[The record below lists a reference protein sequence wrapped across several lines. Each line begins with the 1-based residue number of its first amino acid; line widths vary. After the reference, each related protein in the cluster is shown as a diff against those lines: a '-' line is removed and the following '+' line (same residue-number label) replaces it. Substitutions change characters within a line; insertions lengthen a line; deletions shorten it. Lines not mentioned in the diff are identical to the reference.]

1 MKHVPPPTGTPIAGP
16 ELTQDSLAARLATQ
30 AAEREEALQ
39 RLRSLRKEA
48 ADEIDRL
55 LEFLDASDI
64 DPDLEPTLGFMNGP
78 PEMDECETPEDDE
91 PSLASLDRMADQTK
105 WAAGGMMDAELDDSD
120 DEPSLGSGAVG
131 VHSTQSQ
138 WAQPGADSDDREEDA
153 GDDREE
159 ENEHGDH
166 ADYEPSL
173 GWTEGMD
180 QGQRHWGTTD
190 DRELS
195 AEPSEASF
203 ETARKRHNRNSIC
216 NVTPVSGEWWKLEKA
231 D

>member
-1 MKHVPPPTGTPIAGP
+1 
-16 ELTQDSLAARLATQ
+16 
-30 AAEREEALQ
+30 
-39 RLRSLRKEA
+39 
-48 ADEIDRL
+48 L
-55 LEFLDASDI
+55 LNFLDASDL

-78 PEMDECETPEDDE
+78 AEMDECEMPEDDE

-105 WAAGGMMDAELDDSD
+105 WAAGGMMDAELDESD

-138 WAQPGADSDDREEDA
+138 WAQPGGCTDDREEDA

-173 GWTEGMD
+173 GWTEGMA
-180 QGQRHWGTTD
+180 QGQGRWGGTD
-190 DRELS
+190 DRELT
-195 AEPSEASF
+195 AEPSAASV
-203 ETARKRHNRNSIC
+203 ETARKRHNHSSIC
-216 NVTPVSGEWWKLEKA
+216 NVTMLDGSKVKVESVS
-231 D
+231 

>member
-16 ELTQDSLAARLATQ
+16 ELSQETLSARLAKE
-30 AAEREEALQ
+30 AAKREKALK
-39 RLRSLRKEA
+39 RLRKLRQKA

-64 DPDLEPTLGFMNGP
+64 DPDLEPTLGYMNGP
-78 PEMDECETPEDDE
+78 PEMDECELPEDDE

-105 WAAGGMMDAELDDSD
+105 WAAGGMMDAELDESD
-120 DEPSLGSGAVG
+120 DEPSLGSGAVYAN
-131 VHSTQSQ
+131 SSQSQ
-138 WAQPGADSDDREEDA
+138 WSQPGADSDDREEDA

-159 ENEHGDH
+159 ENEHGDR

-173 GWTEGMD
+173 GWTEGIA
-180 QGQRHWGTTD
+180 QGQGRWGGTD
-190 DRELS
+190 DRELT
-195 AEPSEASF
+195 AEPSAASV
-203 ETARKRHNRNSIC
+203 ETARKRYNHNSIC
-216 NVTPVSGEWWKLEKA
+216 NVTPIPGAEWKV